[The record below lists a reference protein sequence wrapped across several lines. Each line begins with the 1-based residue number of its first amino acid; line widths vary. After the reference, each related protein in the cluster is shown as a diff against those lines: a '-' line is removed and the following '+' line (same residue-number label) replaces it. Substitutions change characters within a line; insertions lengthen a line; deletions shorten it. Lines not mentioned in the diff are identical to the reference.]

1 MSESIMYFAIGLLA
15 ASLFGLLLAP
25 LVHNR
30 AVRLTT
36 RRLDAAMPLSIIEVR
51 ADKDQLRAQFAMS
64 IRRLEMSIE
73 QMKTKTAMHLVEI
86 SKKTETVNELKSELT
101 EKTATIFALEARD
114 KTLLNQTSSTGKLFE
129 LRSSSLREAERAL
142 SDREAE
148 LAKQVVTLAH
158 KSRLLD
164 EREFEIKRL
173 REQLDDAGEI
183 EDDLRGELVVAR
195 SRSRSVAE
203 LHSEIDRLEAK
214 LSTVV
219 EARSNQRREIATMQ
233 RS

>member
-1 MSESIMYFAIGLLA
+1 MSESIMYFGIGFLA
-15 ASLFGLLLAP
+15 AALFGLLFVP
-25 LVHNR
+25 LLHNR

-36 RRLDAAMPLSIIEVR
+36 RRLDAATPLSIIEVR

-73 QMKTKTAMHLVEI
+73 QMKTKTTMHLVEI
-86 SKKTETVNELKSELT
+86 GKKTDAINELKKELG
-101 EKTATIFALEARD
+101 EKTATIFALETRD
-114 KTLLNQTSSTGKLFE
+114 KMLRNQPSSTEK
-129 LRSSSLREAERAL
+129 LREAERAR
-142 SDREAE
+142 SDKQAE
-148 LAKQVVTLAH
+148 LTKQVAALAH

-183 EDDLRGELVVAR
+183 EDDLRRELVVAR

-203 LHSEIDRLEAK
+203 LHSEIDRLEAQ
-214 LSTVV
+214 LHTVV
-219 EARSNQRREIATMQ
+219 EARSKQQREIATIK
-233 RS
+233 RF

>member
-15 ASLFGLLLAP
+15 ALLFGLLFAP

-36 RRLDAAMPLSIIEVR
+36 RRLDAATPSSIIEVR

-73 QMKTKTAMHLVEI
+73 QMKIKTAMHMVEI
-86 SKKTETVNELKSELT
+86 SKKTETVNELKKKLT
-101 EKTATIFALEARD
+101 EKTTAIVALEARD
-114 KTLLNQTSSTGKLFE
+114 KMLLNQTSSTEKLFE
-129 LRSSSLREAERAL
+129 LKSGSLRAAERAL
-142 SDREAE
+142 SDKEAE
-148 LAKQVVTLAH
+148 LAKHEVALAH

-183 EDDLRGELVVAR
+183 EDDLRSKAVVAR

-214 LSTVV
+214 LYTVV
-219 EARSNQRREIATMQ
+219 EARSNQRRQIATMQ

>member
-1 MSESIMYFAIGLLA
+1 MNESIAYFGIGFLA
-15 ASLFGLLLAP
+15 AALFALLFVP

-36 RRLDAAMPLSIIEVR
+36 RRLDAATPSSIVEVR

-73 QMKTKTAMHLVEI
+73 QMKTKTTMHLVEI
-86 SKKTETVNELKSELT
+86 SKKTSAINELKKELG
-101 EKTATIFALEARD
+101 EKTDTIVAMEARD
-114 KTLLNQTSSTGKLFE
+114 K
-129 LRSSSLREAERAL
+129 AL
-142 SDREAE
+142 SDKEAE
-148 LAKQVVTLAH
+148 LTKQVAALAH
-158 KSRLLD
+158 KSRLFD

-173 REQLDDAGEI
+173 REQLDDAARI
-183 EDDLRGELVVAR
+183 ENDLRSELVVAR
-195 SRSRSVAE
+195 DRGRSVAE

-214 LSTVV
+214 LYTVV
-219 EARSNQRREIATMQ
+219 EARSKRQREIAILQ